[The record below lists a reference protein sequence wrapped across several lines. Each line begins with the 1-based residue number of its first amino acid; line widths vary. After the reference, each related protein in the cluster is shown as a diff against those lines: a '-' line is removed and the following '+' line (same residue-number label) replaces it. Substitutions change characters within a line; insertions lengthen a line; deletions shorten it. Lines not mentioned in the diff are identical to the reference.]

1 MTSVYSNVAD
11 KDGDTM
17 NQYDYEYEYDYD
29 DQAEQEWDDFFG
41 LSEDDIEWLTSPTHS
56 EEEWKERAKKE
67 WLRVGYT
74 EQEIDSLFTYDSI
87 THQYY
92 PGEKLKTRWD
102 NRNRI
107 KEKLLNLYLEAI
119 SLGVDDVFEDIVSD
133 VVASVITDEEAEM
146 YAFEVDSSTVDEDDD
161 VTWREADHFNRIQLL
176 SSNGFPI
183 INFDSP
189 STRNIDTSHTI
200 DGIKYAECDTL
211 YHRGEE
217 IGLFYDEI
225 SDFAKCVPHE
235 RHVEELLKIVTEHN
249 IPLLLMYWEKDNKPI
264 WEVYHN
270 GEFVRQQPTMYSYE
284 GYVYDQKRISR
295 MSELT
300 KEGETD
306 IGILQQALIELN
318 KEAEKMANRDEQQ
331 VRINENTQM
340 HAELTE
346 IVSKMQQQYK
356 QLGFTFS
363 QVNINNDGLDEMSHQ
378 SVCAALDSFA
388 ETIAPGLVASA
399 YEEKARQV
407 YPFYP
412 NVSQSSQRYLLT
424 AIALEEHLTAEHYD
438 ICPLYFELC
447 RVFENELDVRI
458 FSEYISKLVSIKDSP
473 AAQWGGKE
481 YCFKK
486 IRELVS
492 NAQNPNDRVFIPEK
506 IKVTALHKVNT
517 NIDKASIYQTI
528 LLDMLREKKFKV
540 DLIEKEADFYQNCS
554 YVEKRNKFVHPDDS
568 LDAVALQAELEKI
581 KKNTLRRLDWLI
593 KATNPMK

>member
-1 MTSVYSNVAD
+1 
-11 KDGDTM
+11 M
-17 NQYDYEYEYDYD
+17 NQHEYEYN

-74 EQEIDSLFTYDSI
+74 EQEIDNLFTYDSK
-87 THQYY
+87 THEYY
-92 PGEKLKTRWD
+92 PGEKLKARWD
-102 NRNRI
+102 NKKRI
-107 KEKLLNLYLEAI
+107 REKLMNLYLEAI
-119 SLGVDDVFEDIVSD
+119 SLGVDDVFEDMVSD
-133 VVASVITDEEAEM
+133 VVISVISDEEEEL
-146 YAFEVDSSTVDEDDD
+146 YASEHSFSEVEDDD
-161 VTWREADHFNRIQLL
+161 ITWREAQHFERIQLL
-176 SSNGFPI
+176 EFYGLPI
-183 INFDSP
+183 VNYDSP
-189 STRNIDTSHTI
+189 ITRNIDTSHTI
-200 DGIKYAECDTL
+200 DGVKYQSCDTL

-225 SDFAKCVPHE
+225 TDLNKSVPHE
-235 RHVEELLKIVTEHN
+235 RHVEELLKVVTRHG

-270 GEFVRQQPTMYSYE
+270 GEFVRQQATMYSYE
-284 GYVYDQKRISR
+284 GYIYDQNRILR
-295 MSELT
+295 LSELT

-318 KEAEKMANRDEQQ
+318 KETEQISIREEQQ

-340 HAELTE
+340 HAELAE

-363 QVNINNDGLDEMSHQ
+363 HVSITPDGLDEISQQ
-378 SVCAALDSFA
+378 SICDALDSFA
-388 ETIAPGLVASA
+388 DTIVPGLVAST
-399 YEEKARQV
+399 YEKKARTV

-412 NVSQSSQRYLLT
+412 DVSESSQRYLLT

-447 RVFENELDVRI
+447 RVFENELDIRI
-458 FSEYISKLVSIKDSP
+458 FSEYISKLLSIKDSP

-492 NAQNPNDRVFIPEK
+492 NAQNPNDRVFVPEK

-517 NIDKASIYQTI
+517 NTDKASVYQTI

-540 DLIEKEADFYQNCS
+540 DLIEKESDYYQNCS

-568 LDAVALQAELEKI
+568 LDAAALQAELEKI
-581 KKNTLRRLDWLI
+581 KKNTIKRLDWLI
-593 KATNPMK
+593 KATKPAK

>member
-1 MTSVYSNVAD
+1 
-11 KDGDTM
+11 M
-17 NQYDYEYEYDYD
+17 NQHEYEYN
-29 DQAEQEWDDFFG
+29 DQAEQEWDAFWG
-41 LSEDDIEWLTSPTHS
+41 LPEDIIDWITTTHT
-56 EEEWKERAKKE
+56 EEEWKERATRELLDK
-67 WLRVGYT
+67 GYT
-74 EQEIDSLFTYDSI
+74 EQEIDNLFTYDSK
-87 THQYY
+87 THEYY
-92 PGEKLKTRWD
+92 PGEKLKARWD
-102 NRNRI
+102 NKKRI
-107 KEKLLNLYLEAI
+107 REKLMNLYLEAI
-119 SLGVDDVFEDIVSD
+119 SLGVDDVFEDMVSD
-133 VVASVITDEEAEM
+133 VLISVISDEQEEL
-146 YAFEVDSSTVDEDDD
+146 YASEHSFSEVEDDD
-161 VTWREADHFNRIQLL
+161 ITWREAQHFERIQLL
-176 SSNGFPI
+176 DFYGFPI
-183 INFDSP
+183 ANSDSP
-189 STRNIDTSHTI
+189 ITRNIDTSHTI
-200 DGIKYAECDTL
+200 DGVKYQSCDTL

-225 SDFAKCVPHE
+225 TDLNKSVPHE
-235 RHVEELLKIVTEHN
+235 RHVEELLKVVSRHG

-270 GEFVRQQPTMYSYE
+270 GEFVRQQATMYSYE
-284 GYVYDQKRISR
+284 GYIYDQNRILR
-295 MSELT
+295 LSELT

-318 KEAEKMANRDEQQ
+318 KEAEQISIREEQQ

-340 HAELTE
+340 HAELAE

-363 QVNINNDGLDEMSHQ
+363 HVSITPDGLDEISQQ
-378 SVCAALDSFA
+378 SICDALDSFA
-388 ETIAPGLVASA
+388 DTIVPGLVAST
-399 YEEKARQV
+399 YEKKARTV

-412 NVSQSSQRYLLT
+412 DVSESSQRYLLT

-447 RVFENELDVRI
+447 RVFENELDIRI
-458 FSEYISKLVSIKDSP
+458 FSEYISKLLSIKDSP

-492 NAQNPNDRVFIPEK
+492 NAQNPNDRVFVPEK

-517 NIDKASIYQTI
+517 NTDKASVYQTI

-540 DLIEKEADFYQNCS
+540 DLIEKESDYYQNCS

-568 LDAVALQAELEKI
+568 LDAAALQAELEKI
-581 KKNTLRRLDWLI
+581 KKNTIKRLDWLI
-593 KATNPMK
+593 KATKPAK